1 MHQILRERGIDPVPL
16 DPWYF
21 PTAHNYA
28 ALLASEGFTVVSSTL
43 VPRPTL
49 LPTDLLGWMR
59 TFARRSF
66 LSSLSDEEAE
76 DVMKETSQ
84 RSLVDCQDED
94 GRDSIM
100 YVRLR
105 FEAHL

>member
-1 MHQILRERGIDPVPL
+1 M
-16 DPWYF
+16 
-21 PTAHNYA
+21 
-28 ALLASEGFTVVSSTL
+28 
-43 VPRPTL
+43 
-49 LPTDLLGWMR
+49 
-59 TFARRSF
+59 
-66 LSSLSDEEAE
+66 SSLSDEEAE